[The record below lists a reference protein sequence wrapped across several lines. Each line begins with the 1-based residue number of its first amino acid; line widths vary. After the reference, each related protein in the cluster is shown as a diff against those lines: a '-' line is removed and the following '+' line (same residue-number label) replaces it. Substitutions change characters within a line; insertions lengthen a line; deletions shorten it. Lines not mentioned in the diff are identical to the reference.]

1 MEHLNHS
8 IKIVCILRRLFP
20 DNVVYNIRTN
30 LRLAIDLNGY
40 TNEQLIDTI
49 KDNITYM
56 LTKKIHKYIQTK
68 YGYNRRKICLLK
80 KYQLIHVIQKFNI
93 HIPIRR
99 HPLDQNKIFVDKHID
114 NITWDTN
121 NIKYTLKDDN
131 TEYYL
136 GNSKCI
142 LMNIPYS
149 GEKRSILIDKI
160 TNKYVRFYLFTS
172 RTDNKLSHYKIY
184 KLEYIS
190 KSKYMFMRIVIESSY
205 SKCYYI
211 LYSRY
216 KNLNIQNVPSTILD
230 KIPDTYN
237 YRMLNNFHDRLDVI
251 KNHFEKVK
259 HLFHDKDNTNTIK
272 NLINAIIH
280 SLSGKSYIKDINQ
293 AYLNRIEHALN
304 QYENYIMKQSS

>member
-20 DNVVYNIRTN
+20 DNVVYNIRSN

-40 TNEQLIDTI
+40 TNEQLINTI

-99 HPLDQNKIFVDKHID
+99 HPLDQNKIFVDKYID
-114 NITWDTN
+114 NITWGTN

-136 GNSKCI
+136 DNSKCI
-142 LMNIPYS
+142 FINTQNI
-149 GEKRSILIDKI
+149 
-160 TNKYVRFYLFTS
+160 
-172 RTDNKLSHYKIY
+172 
-184 KLEYIS
+184 
-190 KSKYMFMRIVIESSY
+190 
-205 SKCYYI
+205 
-211 LYSRY
+211 
-216 KNLNIQNVPSTILD
+216 
-230 KIPDTYN
+230 
-237 YRMLNNFHDRLDVI
+237 
-251 KNHFEKVK
+251 
-259 HLFHDKDNTNTIK
+259 
-272 NLINAIIH
+272 
-280 SLSGKSYIKDINQ
+280 
-293 AYLNRIEHALN
+293 
-304 QYENYIMKQSS
+304 